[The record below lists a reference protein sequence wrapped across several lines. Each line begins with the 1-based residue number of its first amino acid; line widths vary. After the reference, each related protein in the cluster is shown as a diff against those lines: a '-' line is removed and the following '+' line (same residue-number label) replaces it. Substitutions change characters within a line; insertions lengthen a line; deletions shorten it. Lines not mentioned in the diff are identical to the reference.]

1 MMRSSPPVSCS
12 LSCISQMAGSFDC
25 THFSKIFVPS
35 ELLYFNSSIEETKLA
50 KASMILYGFTLSM
63 QSSSKDMQSFFLP
76 IITTEETVIAT
87 VKETVS
93 VTAEETV
100 IVTAEEIV
108 KKAAVYAAG
117 ILEAAVIFG
126 KVAVLFRFPAPV
138 FFPFPVPF
146 LIQVPLLLPK
156 ILLVLFHLLRQ
167 PVLLL
172 FQFSL
177 LFQLLLLHL
186 QSLLLFQKIKD
197 MVVVMVTRETEK
209 FK

>member
-1 MMRSSPPVSCS
+1 
-12 LSCISQMAGSFDC
+12 MAGSFDC

-87 VKETVS
+87 VK
-93 VTAEETV
+93 ETV